1 MNFEIS
7 LPISQALMHFDFDRL
22 FLGIHFEEPCRF
34 YTYIEMNFEK
44 SLIVSCTLILI
55 DIVRT
60 VLRCQIQVTT
70 YHLTSRV
77 SEFDYKVHSFFMF
90 CGESAPAVD

>member
-1 MNFEIS
+1 MV
-7 LPISQALMHFDFDRL
+7 HFDFVRL

-77 SEFDYKVHSFFMF
+77 SELDYMYTEKLSLNHSH
-90 CGESAPAVD
+90 